1 MDKFYLVSS
10 SILPE
15 VIEKVVEAQSL
26 LQTGKARRICEAVRE
41 VGISRGT
48 FYKYKDCIFPFEPG
62 NARRKAIINLIIQD
76 EKGVLSMI
84 LTVIANLNC
93 NVLAI
98 NQTIP
103 INRVSNVVLTL
114 DIGDMK
120 PDIED
125 LIAMLRK
132 LDNVSSASLVS
143 VE

>member
-1 MDKFYLVSS
+1 MDKFYLVSA

-26 LQTGKARRICEAVRE
+26 LRSGKARRICEAVKA

-48 FYKYKDCIFPFEPG
+48 FYKYKDSVFPFQPSDS
-62 NARRKAIINLIIQD
+62 RRKAIINLIILD
-76 EKGVLSMI
+76 RMGVLSTI
-84 LTVIANLNC
+84 LTIIARLNC

-103 INRVSNVVLTL
+103 INQISNVVLTL
-114 DIGDMK
+114 DVTDMK

-125 LIAMLRK
+125 VVAMLSQV
-132 LDNVSSASLVS
+132 DNVTSATLIS